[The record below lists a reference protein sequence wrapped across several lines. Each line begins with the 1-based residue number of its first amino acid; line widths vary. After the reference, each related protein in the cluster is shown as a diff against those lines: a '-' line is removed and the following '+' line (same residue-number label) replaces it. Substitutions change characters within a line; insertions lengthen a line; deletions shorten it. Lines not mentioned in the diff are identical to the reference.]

1 MTNLELGRFGKKGS
15 IDLNSFQ
22 AGIKRN
28 QIKDEKLQSIYDAFD
43 NGDGVLDKAE
53 IEKFKQSIFKSAGK
67 NSDILSQ
74 REAKKLLK
82 ALNLKNLKGNDLLK
96 FLNTMSDLS
105 STQIPQEIKEQ
116 AQETVPEK
124 PTVQQPSVQTPVQ
137 EVVEQKTQEEATQIP
152 GQEEVQQPEENISHQ
167 YKVNYKDTWYGIVQA
182 KYGITDHKQ
191 TMEIVHQ
198 LKAQNNVSPKATNMP
213 KEITLPENITLKDGT
228 EVKMADINASADQSH
243 CGYKT
248 TSETGRYTVTQNG
261 KTRYYAADGTEL
273 KQSYYEAKEAPA
285 DKRKMSENGSG
296 RYSYTAENGET
307 YYFAAD
313 GTMLKKEYYER
324 RENEF
329 TAVNSQKNTLKN
341 ARAAF
346 RQQQDEDGWAGKTA
360 DAVSILWNSDNRAVK
375 VEEDLKA
382 YENHIKELQTAQAK
396 GAKEFN
402 AKFKEIY
409 GVDYNPQNIAAYEA
423 NPTDENYKKAY
434 GTKNDIHKRVM
445 DYNKSQQDGAAAVK
459 TTTVAVASAAAAV
472 ATGGTSILATA
483 AVAGASTMAAR
494 TAVEVTDLATNNID
508 GDINGE
514 SLDNIA
520 KQSMIEGTVAAV
532 TAGTLKGAGNL
543 LGKASKAAPKS
554 APSSGTP
561 NVPAAPSP
569 KPSTGGGLVKSSPA
583 KPSSGTNTGANAGAR
598 TGANGST
605 RGTSSNSG
613 TSNTGT
619 NAGSRAGTKGSTG
632 GASSNSGTSNTGANA
647 GSRTGAKGSGS
658 PNSDVNMK
666 FKNISDKLSSTG
678 GLNNLSAAEKKEI
691 ADIFGIT
698 PDRLSKLTKSEFR
711 QLMVK
716 FHPDKNPGN
725 EEFANYMTQILNCLK
740 YV

>member
-1 MTNLELGRFGKKGS
+1 
-15 IDLNSFQ
+15 
-22 AGIKRN
+22 
-28 QIKDEKLQSIYDAFD
+28 
-43 NGDGVLDKAE
+43 
-53 IEKFKQSIFKSAGK
+53 
-67 NSDILSQ
+67 
-74 REAKKLLK
+74 
-82 ALNLKNLKGNDLLK
+82 
-96 FLNTMSDLS
+96 
-105 STQIPQEIKEQ
+105 
-116 AQETVPEK
+116 
-124 PTVQQPSVQTPVQ
+124 
-137 EVVEQKTQEEATQIP
+137 
-152 GQEEVQQPEENISHQ
+152 
-167 YKVNYKDTWYGIVQA
+167 
-182 KYGITDHKQ
+182 
-191 TMEIVHQ
+191 
-198 LKAQNNVSPKATNMP
+198 
-213 KEITLPENITLKDGT
+213 
-228 EVKMADINASADQSH
+228 
-243 CGYKT
+243 
-248 TSETGRYTVTQNG
+248 
-261 KTRYYAADGTEL
+261 
-273 KQSYYEAKEAPA
+273 
-285 DKRKMSENGSG
+285 
-296 RYSYTAENGET
+296 
-307 YYFAAD
+307 
-313 GTMLKKEYYER
+313 MLKKEYYER

-569 KPSTGGGLVKSSPA
+569 KPSSGGGLVKSSPA
-583 KPSSGTNTGANAGAR
+583 KSSSGTG
-598 TGANGST
+598 
-605 RGTSSNSG
+605 
-613 TSNTGT
+613 TGT

-632 GASSNSGTSNTGANA
+632 GASSNSGTSNTGAN
-647 GSRTGAKGSGS
+647 SGAKAGASSASKVKMDRMNDIGSKIKGES
-658 PNSDVNMK
+658 FADRINR
-666 FKNISDKLSSTG
+666 LST
-678 GLNNLSAAEKKEI
+678 AEQTEL
-691 ADIFGIT
+691 ADAFGIT
-698 PDRLSKLTKSEFR
+698 HDQLLNLSKTEYR
-711 QLMVK
+711 RLMLK
-716 FHPDKNPGN
+716 FHPDKNPGDEYATLLYTIVN
-725 EEFANYMTQILNCLK
+725 NLK
-740 YV
+740 YVK

>member
-1 MTNLELGRFGKKGS
+1 MTHLKLGRFGKKGS

-53 IEKFKQSIFKSAGK
+53 IEKFKQSIFKAAGK

-82 ALNLKNLKGNDLLK
+82 ALDLKNLKGNDLLK

-116 AQETVPEK
+116 AKETVPEK
-124 PTVQQPSVQTPVQ
+124 PTVQQPSVQTPAQ
-137 EVVEQKTQEEATQIP
+137 EVVEQKPQEEATQIP
-152 GQEEVQQPEENISHQ
+152 EQEEGQQPEENISHQ

-243 CGYKT
+243 WGYKT

-273 KQSYYEAKEAPA
+273 KQSYYEAKEAST

-346 RQQQDEDGWAGKTA
+346 EQQQNEDGWAGKTA

-382 YENHIKELQTAQAK
+382 YENQIKELQTAQSK

-409 GVDYNPQNIAAYEA
+409 GVNYNPQNVAAYEA

-445 DYNKSQQDGAAAVK
+445 DYNISQQKGASAVK

-483 AVAGASTMAAR
+483 AIAGASTMAAR

-532 TAGTLKGAGNL
+532 TAGALKGAGNVL
-543 LGKASKAAPKS
+543 SKSSKVAPKS
-554 APSSGTP
+554 SPNPGTP
-561 NVPAAPSP
+561 NVPATPSP
-569 KPSTGGGLVKSSPA
+569 NPSTGGGLVKSSPA
-583 KPSSGTNTGANAGAR
+583 KSSSGTSTGANSGTRAGA
-598 TGANGST
+598 
-605 RGTSSNSG
+605 
-613 TSNTGT
+613 
-619 NAGSRAGTKGSTG
+619 KGSSR

-647 GSRTGAKGSGS
+647 GSRAGTKGSGS
-658 PNSDVNMK
+658 PNSDMNMK

-678 GLNNLSAAEKKEI
+678 GLNNLSAAEKSEI
-691 ADIFGIT
+691 ANIFGVT